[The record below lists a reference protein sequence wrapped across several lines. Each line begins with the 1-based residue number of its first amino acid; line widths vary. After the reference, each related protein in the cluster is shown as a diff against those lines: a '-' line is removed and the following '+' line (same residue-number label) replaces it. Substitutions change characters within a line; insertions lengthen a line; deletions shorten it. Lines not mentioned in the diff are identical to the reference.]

1 MRKFPLSVAFS
12 LLLTACTAG
21 RDYVAPTAN
30 MESRFVSAGS
40 TSMQNVAFAKW
51 WTDLQDPLL
60 NSLLERGSVQNI
72 DIQAALERIRA
83 AEAALGR
90 TGPNAQTSGSALFDG
105 VERKDDPNT
114 TDPSRGQINAQYVF
128 DFAGGFRR
136 ESEQALAN
144 FDAAQ
149 ADAGTVRLAFFADI
163 INAYIQARYFQQV
176 AWITRQT
183 ISSREQTL
191 EIVNQR
197 RELEEA
203 TELEVL
209 RAESDVATAR
219 AQLPVLN
226 ANFETNVF
234 RLATLLAEPAGPL
247 MQKMQRGAAQPRPRA
262 RSMVGIPADLLRNR
276 PDVRFAERN
285 LAAATAAIGVAEAQL
300 YPSVVLSGSL
310 GTASANRWSFGP
322 TVTLPIFN
330 RGVLQA
336 NKRVAASEARQA
348 ELEWRQ
354 TVLLAVEEVQTY
366 LTLSRNWQTQLGFQT
381 TAADASANVEELSRK
396 SYEVGSIT
404 LTDVLDAER
413 RNAANRVEVANA
425 LRNYTENWM
434 RLQVAVGKGW
444 LAEGV
449 VTTDE
454 TRSALASVDP
464 LGVSTTQTADK
475 E

>member
-1 MRKFPLSVAFS
+1 MRKSPLSVLVT

-21 RDYVAPTAN
+21 PDYVAPSAN
-30 MESRFVSAGS
+30 TDSRFVGASAGS
-40 TSMQNVAFAKW
+40 LQNAALAKW
-51 WTDLQDPLL
+51 WIDLQDPLL

-90 TGPNAQTSGSALFDG
+90 TGPNAQTSGSAVFDR

-114 TDPSRGQINAQYVF
+114 TDPSRGQITAQYVF

-163 INAYIQARYFQQV
+163 TNAYIQARYFQQV

-183 ISSREQTL
+183 IASREQTL

-197 RELEEA
+197 RELQEA
-203 TELEVL
+203 TDLEVL
-209 RAESDVATAR
+209 RAESDLATAR

-247 MQKMQRGAAQPRPRA
+247 MKKMQRGAAQPRPRA
-262 RSMVGIPADLLRNR
+262 SSMVGIPADLLRNR

-322 TVTLPIFN
+322 TVTLPVFN

-336 NKRVAASEARQA
+336 NKRVAVSQARQA

-366 LTLSRNWQTQLGFQT
+366 LTLSRNWQRQLGFQT
-381 TAADASANVEELSRK
+381 TAAEASANVEELSRK

-404 LTDVLDAER
+404 LTDILDAER

-464 LGVSTTQTADK
+464 LGTSTTQTAAKD
-475 E
+475 